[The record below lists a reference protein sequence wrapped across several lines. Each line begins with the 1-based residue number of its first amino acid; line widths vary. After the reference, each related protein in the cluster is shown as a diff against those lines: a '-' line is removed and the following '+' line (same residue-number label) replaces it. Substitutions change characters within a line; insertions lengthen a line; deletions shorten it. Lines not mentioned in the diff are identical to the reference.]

1 MRNMQQMLSQMKKM
15 QAELQQQLE
24 TLRVDA
30 SAGGGMVNVTMNGS
44 KQVLSVKIDPEAM
57 KGGDREML
65 EDLFKAAIN
74 EAGRKVDAALAEKLG
89 GLAGGLN
96 IPGLLGGSD

>member
-1 MRNMQQMLSQMKKM
+1 MRNMQQMLAQMKKM

-24 TLRVDA
+24 TLRVEA
-30 SAGGGMVNVTMNGS
+30 SSGGGMVTVVMNGS

-57 KGGDREML
+57 KGEDREML

-96 IPGLLGGSD
+96 IPGLLGGTD